1 MLQYLEYKK
10 LQQRRME
17 EKTAPAVPEQVIDD
31 HLQQLQ
37 SDLIRSSRSKA
48 DAGLKQSDAAQAIF
62 ERWFDKAK
70 IYASEGFQREPTS
83 NVHAAMRRLTMD
95 ALVCLVGVGVHQH
108 ADRPFLCRTSL
119 DAFAARSLLEHAT
132 QILVL
137 HSTKVKFTSLLTTN
151 TTRGREGNDGD
162 ENNYAP
168 SSSALLLW
176 LQNVFCSELTRV
188 ACYRSALDSTRSQA
202 IATLKAAVELGE
214 TLNQGKEGGG
224 SSIQLNPCKFI
235 HLAVQGNVDV
245 SVRGSTGELI
255 TTICRCYNVPPT
267 TSTPTTSTSTSTTA
281 TATATTSVG
290 SKYQDVEDDDRNAT
304 PSTSSR
310 ARDSLTETIALR
322 GMDDKA
328 FTLGWRLGMLDNA
341 AGVNILISRIDAEA
355 QRHKSSSSNESM
367 SLTGNSR
374 PLVSAVLRSIYEVSM
389 NWRNE
394 DVQDLGNEGKFRDE
408 GSSNNGHNH
417 NNHNNNNGAASKATT
432 PWRGDFRFDIRQ
444 HSIIMARVLR
454 TCDVAAKSL
463 YQERESANSAEERS
477 QDFIEALCALL
488 ETYPDSGALLE
499 LILRPLTLEG
509 LSTVAGLSDRFS
521 IDTWCKWLLPF
532 VRKQLDAMSLRGIS
546 GRQLEQE
553 VVDLL
558 RDCARHFYLNGG
570 GRDDSQHKPTLEFGE
585 QLYQCVIE
593 AIRHGYIETE
603 GFPRVAAVV
612 IARHIS
618 EACDGGGGGGGV
630 NNRKKEEV
638 LSWVRHALS
647 DQVCHSI
654 KTMRAMHEIIL
665 TLLGLESSSGIGFD
679 FDHSGGYGGPS
690 SRSQVSEMDFFFF
703 FLIFLSECTGTL
715 YSPYGESMYI
725 LLFTILFLPG

>member
-1 MLQYLEYKK
+1 
-10 LQQRRME
+10 
-17 EKTAPAVPEQVIDD
+17 
-31 HLQQLQ
+31 
-37 SDLIRSSRSKA
+37 
-48 DAGLKQSDAAQAIF
+48 
-62 ERWFDKAK
+62 
-70 IYASEGFQREPTS
+70 
-83 NVHAAMRRLTMD
+83 
-95 ALVCLVGVGVHQH
+95 
-108 ADRPFLCRTSL
+108 
-119 DAFAARSLLEHAT
+119 
-132 QILVL
+132 
-137 HSTKVKFTSLLTTN
+137 
-151 TTRGREGNDGD
+151 
-162 ENNYAP
+162 
-168 SSSALLLW
+168 
-176 LQNVFCSELTRV
+176 
-188 ACYRSALDSTRSQA
+188 
-202 IATLKAAVELGE
+202 
-214 TLNQGKEGGG
+214 
-224 SSIQLNPCKFI
+224 
-235 HLAVQGNVDV
+235 
-245 SVRGSTGELI
+245 
-255 TTICRCYNVPPT
+255 
-267 TSTPTTSTSTSTTA
+267 
-281 TATATTSVG
+281 
-290 SKYQDVEDDDRNAT
+290 
-304 PSTSSR
+304 
-310 ARDSLTETIALR
+310 
-322 GMDDKA
+322 
-328 FTLGWRLGMLDNA
+328 
-341 AGVNILISRIDAEA
+341 
-355 QRHKSSSSNESM
+355 
-367 SLTGNSR
+367 
-374 PLVSAVLRSIYEVSM
+374 
-389 NWRNE
+389 
-394 DVQDLGNEGKFRDE
+394 
-408 GSSNNGHNH
+408 
-417 NNHNNNNGAASKATT
+417 
-432 PWRGDFRFDIRQ
+432 
-444 HSIIMARVLR
+444 
-454 TCDVAAKSL
+454 
-463 YQERESANSAEERS
+463 
-477 QDFIEALCALL
+477 
-488 ETYPDSGALLE
+488 
-499 LILRPLTLEG
+499 
-509 LSTVAGLSDRFS
+509 VAGLSDRFS